1 MGGPRIGRGL
11 VWDSPPSGVGP
22 RLVVGPVYG
31 GSPKMVRPG
40 YRRYPKFRRSQG
52 TGGLIYT

>member
-1 MGGPRIGRGL
+1 MGEPTFRSEPTFSRRAC
-11 VWDSPPSGVGP
+11 VW
-22 RLVVGPVYG
+22 